1 MCFHAESDPALLGL
15 FDFRSAYKSL
25 VDVSKGFEFETSDSL
40 SRNPPSIAPVRAI
53 FCNDNWFT
61 PPSQGNFLKTSKRSA
76 NSDLP
81 LLE

>member
-40 SRNPPSIAPVRAI
+40 SRNPPSLAP
-53 FCNDNWFT
+53 
-61 PPSQGNFLKTSKRSA
+61 FLSGSSHRKQPRPTKHDSSNLGA
-76 NSDLP
+76 G
-81 LLE
+81 